1 MTNETNR
8 VPLPGSH
15 RKAPADARRLEA
27 LPADERLEVTVVLR
41 PRRGTAEP
49 AAQQRFTSA
58 EVRGRSYLS
67 RDELAAATGADESDL
82 QAVAAFAA
90 RQGLTVV
97 GSDGPRRTV
106 RLAGSATELQ
116 QAFGV
121 ELHRYEGV
129 AGTFRGRVGA
139 VHLPAELVE
148 RVQAVLGLD
157 DRPQAATRH
166 RVRPAAQAAGTSVT
180 ARQLASLYDFPT
192 DVDGSGQ
199 CVGIIELGGGYA
211 DSDLQTYFS
220 GLGLP
225 VPTVVA
231 VGVDGSANTPTG
243 DANGAD
249 GEVLLDIEVAG
260 AVAPGATI
268 AVYFAPNTDAGF
280 LDAITTA
287 LHDSTH
293 QPSVL
298 SISWGAAESEWTAQ
312 AATAMDDAFADAAR
326 LGVTVCAAS
335 GDNGAADRVTDGLAH
350 ADFPASSPHVL
361 ACGGT
366 RIEVSGDQIVS
377 EQVWNDGQ
385 GGASGGGVSDL
396 FPVPDYQ
403 ATAGVPVSVNPGGRQ
418 GRGVPDVSGDA
429 DPASGYEVVVDGRSV
444 VIGGTSAVAPL
455 WAGLVALVNS
465 ALGSPVGQLN
475 AALYALASASP
486 SAGPVVDIT
495 SGSNT
500 VSGAP
505 GYPAAAGWDACT
517 GLGRP
522 DGAALLAALRA

>member
-1 MTNETNR
+1 MTNETR
-8 VPLPGSH
+8 VPLPGSQ
-15 RKAPADARRLEA
+15 RQVPAGARRLEA
-27 LPADERLEVTVVLR
+27 VPAEERLQVTVVLR
-41 PRRGTAEP
+41 PRSGPPVAQ
-49 AAQQRFTSA
+49 AAGSYGSA
-58 EVRGRSYLS
+58 DVRGRSYLS
-67 RDELAAATGADESDL
+67 RDELAAATGADEADL
-82 QAVAAFAA
+82 RSVAEFAA
-90 RQGLTVV
+90 QHRLSVV
-97 GSDGPRRTV
+97 ESSGPRRTV
-106 RLAGSATELQ
+106 RLAGTSADLQ
-116 QAFGV
+116 RAFGV

-129 AGTFRGRVGA
+129 AGSFRGRVGS
-139 VHLPAELVE
+139 VHLPQELAD

-166 RVRPAAQAAGTSVT
+166 QVRPAAQAADTSVT
-180 ARQLASLYDFPT
+180 ARQLAGLYDFPT
-192 DVDGSGQ
+192 DLDGSGQ
-199 CVGIIELGGGYA
+199 CIGIIELGGGYA
-211 DSDLQTYFS
+211 DADLQTYFK
-220 GLGLP
+220 GLDLP
-225 VPTVVA
+225 VPAVVA
-231 VGVDGSANTPTG
+231 VGVDGAANTPTG
-243 DANGAD
+243 DANGPD

-260 AVAPGATI
+260 AVAPGASI

-287 LHDSTH
+287 LHDTTNK
-293 QPSVL
+293 PSVL
-298 SISWGAAESEWTAQ
+298 SISWGAAESQWTPQ

-366 RIEVSGDQIVS
+366 RIEVSGQQIVS

-403 ATAGVPVSVNPGGRQ
+403 AAAGVPVSVNPGGRQ

-429 DPASGYEVVVDGRSV
+429 DPASGYQVVVDGQSA

-455 WAGLVALVNS
+455 WAGLLALVNS
-465 ALGSPVGQLN
+465 SLPTPVGQVN
-475 AALYALASASP
+475 AALYALA
-486 SAGPVVDIT
+486 AGPLVDIT

-522 DGAALLAALRA
+522 DGAALLAALSA

>member
-1 MTNETNR
+1 MTSAENQ
-8 VPLPGSH
+8 VPLPGSE
-15 RKAPADARRLEA
+15 RQAPRGARRLGA
-27 LPADERLEVTVVLR
+27 LPEDEQVEVTVVLR
-41 PRRGTAEP
+41 PRGGGPTAEAVAP
-49 AAQQRFTSA
+49 YTTAR
-58 EVRGRSYLS
+58 VRGRSYLS
-67 RDELAAATGADESDL
+67 RAELAASSGAAEDDL
-82 QAVAAFAA
+82 RRVADFAA
-90 RQGLTVV
+90 AHGLAVV
-97 GSDGPRRTV
+97 ESSGPRRTV
-106 RLAGSATELQ
+106 RLAGTSAEVQ
-116 QAFGV
+116 RAFGV
-121 ELHRYEGV
+121 ELHLYEGR

-139 VHLPAELVE
+139 LHVPEELAD

-166 RVRPAAQAAGTSVT
+166 QVRPAAEAAGISVT
-180 ARQLASLYDFPT
+180 ARQLAGLYDFPT

-211 DSDLQTYFS
+211 DADLQTYFE
-220 GLGLP
+220 GLDLP

-231 VGVDGSANTPTG
+231 VAVDGAANTPTG
-243 DANGAD
+243 DANGPD

-287 LHDSTH
+287 LHDTTNA
-293 QPSVL
+293 PSVL
-298 SISWGAAESEWTAQ
+298 SISWGAAESEWTSQ
-312 AATAMDDAFADAAR
+312 AATAMDSAFADAAR

-335 GDNGAADRVTDGLAH
+335 GDNGAADRVSDGLAH

-366 RIEVSGDQIVS
+366 RIEVSGDQIVD

-396 FPVPDYQ
+396 FDVPDYQ
-403 ATAGVPVSVNPGGRQ
+403 ASAGVPASVNPGGRQ

-429 DPASGYEVVVDGRSV
+429 DPASGYEVVVDGQSA

-455 WAGLVALVNS
+455 WAGLLALVNAS
-465 ALGSPVGQLN
+465 LGTPVGQVN
-475 AALYALASASP
+475 AALYALA
-486 SAGPVVDIT
+486 AGPLVDIT

-500 VSGAP
+500 VNGAP

-522 DGAALLAALRA
+522 DGAALLTALRG